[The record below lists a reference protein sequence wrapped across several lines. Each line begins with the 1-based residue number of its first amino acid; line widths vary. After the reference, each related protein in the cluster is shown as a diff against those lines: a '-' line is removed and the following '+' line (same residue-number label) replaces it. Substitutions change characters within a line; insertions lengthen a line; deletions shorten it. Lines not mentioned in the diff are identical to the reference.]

1 MESITS
7 NSRIALK
14 TKRSVKVRLVSS
26 RALDPNEMQ
35 AGTVPTRETRAR
47 NSTPCGT
54 FAQLQ
59 LWHFM
64 NVATFNR

>member
-26 RALDPNEMQ
+26 RALDPNEIQ
-35 AGTVPTRETRAR
+35 ACTVPTLETRAR

-64 NVATFNR
+64 NVAIFNR